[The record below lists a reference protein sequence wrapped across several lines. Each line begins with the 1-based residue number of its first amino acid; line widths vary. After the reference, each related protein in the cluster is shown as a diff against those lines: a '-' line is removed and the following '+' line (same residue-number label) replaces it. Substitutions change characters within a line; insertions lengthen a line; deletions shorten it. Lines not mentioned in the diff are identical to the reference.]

1 MMRPKASSS
10 MQKTYDDCYLMCS
23 TAVYF
28 ENQVSTLL
36 SFPLATLPIPRQ
48 AGLGRS
54 PVPCRDGG
62 ISILS
67 ELVADFTILFPPE

>member
-28 ENQVSTLL
+28 ENQVSTLP

-48 AGLGRS
+48 AVLGGL
-54 PVPCRDGG
+54 PVLCRDGG

-67 ELVADFTILFPPE
+67 ELIADFPISFPLE